1 MQNVSNPTKPMLI
14 RYSFKNWMSFRDEAT
29 FSMIA
34 SKERQHGERV
44 PKIKKYQM
52 RVLPIAA
59 VYGGNAS
66 GKTNL
71 CRALNFVRRFVLTGI
86 APKAGIPI
94 RPFRLDKN
102 SVSIPSSF
110 CFEILAEEC
119 VYEFS
124 FSATASIVTEEKLVR
139 VLPSSEKTLYHRE
152 GGKLVECAIGDDP
165 RLNFVFDGTRDN
177 QLFLTNS
184 VSQKLDFFRPV
195 YDWFSNLIL
204 VGPDSRFK
212 PFDQF
217 LNESS
222 PLYEK
227 MNVMLRGMDTGIK
240 HLGEE
245 TVPFDDI
252 PIPSSLRDILIEELK
267 DGETVHLQ
275 GNKGMSRFLLTRC
288 GTEIVAKKLV
298 SYHRSIGG
306 EEVKFEINEE
316 SDGTRRVIDLLPAFL
331 DFSRNESKKVYII
344 DEVDRSLHTL
354 LTRKLIE
361 AYLNGCSKS
370 TQALL
375 LITTHDA
382 LLMDQ
387 NLLRRDEMWVTERND
402 NGVSSLYS
410 LCEFKDVRYDNDL
423 RKSYLLGRFGGI
435 PKILLTGAIGEG

>member
-1 MQNVSNPTKPMLI
+1 MLI
-14 RYSFKNWMSFRDEAT
+14 RLTLKNWMSFRDEVT

-44 PKIKKYQM
+44 PALKKY
-52 RVLPIAA
+52 RTRILPVAA
-59 VYGGNAS
+59 IYGGNAS

-71 CRALNFVRRFVLTGI
+71 CRALNFVRRFVLTGV
-86 APKAGIPI
+86 AQEAGISI

-139 VLPSSEKTLYHRE
+139 VLPSSEKTLYHRK
-152 GGKLVECAIGDDP
+152 GGKLVECAIEDDP

-195 YDWFSNLIL
+195 YDWFSNLVL

-222 PLYEK
+222 RLYEK
-227 MNVMLRGMDTGIK
+227 MNVMLRCMDTGIK

-252 PIPSSLRDILIEELK
+252 PIPSTLRDILVEELK

-275 GNKGMSRFLLTRC
+275 GNKGMSRFLLTRS

-298 SYHRSIGG
+298 SYHCSIGG
-306 EEVKFEINEE
+306 EEVKFEINDE

-331 DFSRNESKKVYII
+331 DFSQNESKKVYVI

-361 AYLNGCSKS
+361 AYLEGCSKS
-370 TQALL
+370 TRAQL

-387 NLLRRDEMWVTERND
+387 NLLRRDEMWVTERDD

-423 RKSYLLGRFGGI
+423 RKSYLLGRFGGV
-435 PKILLTGAIGEG
+435 PKILLTGTIGEGKI